1 VPTLRE
7 HVAFQLPHHHVHWL
21 VYQCTW
27 SRHMD
32 DRFFIVEPDGSLQ
45 MVKPLKVGEGA
56 WGVEPITVVV

>member
-1 VPTLRE
+1 MRCPDCGSMLHFSFLATRNR
-7 HVAFQLPHHHVHWL
+7 H

-45 MVKPLKVGEGA
+45 MVKPQKAGEGV
-56 WGVEPITVVV
+56 WGVEPIVVT